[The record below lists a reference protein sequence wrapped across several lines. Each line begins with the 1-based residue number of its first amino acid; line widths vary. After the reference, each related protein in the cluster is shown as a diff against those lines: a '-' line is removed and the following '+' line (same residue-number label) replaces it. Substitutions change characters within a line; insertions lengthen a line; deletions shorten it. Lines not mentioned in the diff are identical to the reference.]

1 MSLPGQLAA
10 IESLETNEGKPVNL
24 SDLEGKIVG
33 LYFSASWCP
42 PCVAFSPELNAFAAK
57 HGDDFVVVLVTLDRL
72 RSWPPG
78 NAAG

>member
-10 IESLETNEGKPVNL
+10 IESLETNEGKPVKL

-33 LYFSASWCP
+33 LYISASWCP

-57 HGDDFVVVLVTLDRL
+57 HKDDFVVILVTHDRL
-72 RSWPPG
+72 LLFLPLF
-78 NAAG
+78 N